1 MEQNSD
7 LEKKF
12 DVIVAGGGPAGL
24 SAACLLNEQGVKTAI
39 ISPFFPKKAPK
50 GFRDPRTIAMMQP
63 SVRLMEH
70 LKLWPD
76 VLEKCSSP
84 LLKLRLLDDSGH
96 SFDGSDVTFSSEE
109 LSNEPFGWNVP
120 LPELSLAL
128 LDKARSLGVE
138 FITDEALSCP
148 SRGDEIHVNTKK
160 HGKFIAKA
168 VIAADG
174 RNSNLRKSAGI
185 AVAKWSYDQ
194 FAIGAVFKHSGPH
207 HDMSTECH
215 KQDGPITTVPMPDNH
230 SSLVWMVRPE
240 RKDHLMSLDD
250 DAFATEIQREL
261 HGSLGVISDVTDR
274 KAFPMEGMNA
284 MTYGKNRV
292 FLIGEAAHVVPPIG
306 AQGLNMSLR
315 DGAMA
320 AELIGDAL
328 AFNEDIGSDSV
339 LEKYDTA
346 RRRDVWPRQKAIDLM
361 NRTLLSDMPAIHD
374 LRAIGLKLVDKIKP
388 LRDKVMHEG
397 IAPETNL
404 PRIMQN

>member
-1 MEQNSD
+1 MEKNT
-7 LEKKF
+7 ETERNF
-12 DVIVAGGGPAGL
+12 DVIVVGGGPAGL
-24 SAACLLNEQGVKTAI
+24 SAACLLSEQGVKTVV

-50 GFRDPRTIAMMQP
+50 GSRDPRTIAMMQP

-76 VLEKCSSP
+76 VLESCSSP
-84 LLKLRLLDDSGH
+84 LMKLRLLDDSGH
-96 SFDGSDVTFSSEE
+96 NFDGNEVTFSSEE
-109 LSNEPFGWNVP
+109 LSDEPFGWNVP

-128 LDKARSLGVE
+128 LDKAKALGVE
-138 FITDEALSCP
+138 LVVDEALSCP
-148 SRGDEIHVNTKK
+148 TKGNEIIVSTKSS
-160 HGKFIAKA
+160 GQFVAKA
-168 VIAADG
+168 VVAADG
-174 RNSNLRKSAGI
+174 RNSNLRNSAGI
-185 AVAKWSYDQ
+185 SVAKWSYDQ

-207 HDMSTECH
+207 DDMSTECH

-230 SSLVWMVRPE
+230 SSLVWMVRPDRAE
-240 RKDHLMSLDD
+240 QLMSLDD
-250 DAFATEIQREL
+250 DVFASQIQREL
-261 HGSLGVISDVTDR
+261 HGALGVISEVTDR
-274 KAFPMEGMNA
+274 KAFAMEGLNA

-328 AFNEDIGSDSV
+328 AFDEDIGGDSV
-339 LEKYDTA
+339 LEKYDTS

-361 NRTLLSDMPAIHD
+361 NRSLLSNIPVVHD
-374 LRAIGLKLVDKIKP
+374 LRAIGLKLVNKIKP
-388 LRDKVMHEG
+388 LRDKVMREG
-397 IAPETNL
+397 ISPDTNL